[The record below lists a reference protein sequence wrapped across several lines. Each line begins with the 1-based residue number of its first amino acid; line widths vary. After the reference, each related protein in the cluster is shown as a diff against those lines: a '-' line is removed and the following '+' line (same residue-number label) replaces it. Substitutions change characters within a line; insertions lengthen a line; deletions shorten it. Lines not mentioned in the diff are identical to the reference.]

1 MQINMKSLTFTMA
14 LALVFGFIGAAIWSV
29 TGLADARTK
38 TYLLENPQILPQMAE
53 AYQQQQSAERLA
65 GISAEVMTPFEG
77 AVLGNPNGSRV
88 LVEFTDYNCPYCKMS
103 QADLARLIESDP
115 ELKVVIREWPI
126 FQGSENAS
134 RMALA
139 AAMQGRYAEFHEALF
154 DLSPAT
160 PEAIEEAAKIAGL
173 DLAKAREDANSE
185 TVELELRRTM
195 ALASQIGFSGTPS
208 WVTKD
213 RAFEGAVG
221 YQALKDAIEAGDS

>member
-1 MQINMKSLTFTMA
+1 MQNTLKPQVVTMA

-29 TGLADARTK
+29 SGLADARTK
-38 TYLLENPQILPQMAE
+38 SYLLGNPELLPQMAE
-53 AYQQQQSAERLA
+53 AYQAQQSAERLA

-77 AVLGNPNGSRV
+77 AVLGNPNGSRI

-115 ELKVVIREWPI
+115 ELKVVVREWPI
-126 FQGSENAS
+126 FQGSDIAS

-139 AAMQGRYAEFHEALF
+139 AAMQGRYEEFHIALF

-160 PEAIEEAAKIAGL
+160 PEAIQEAAIIAGL
-173 DLAKAREDANSE
+173 DLDQAREDGMSDQ
-185 TVELELRRTM
+185 VEMELRRNQT
-195 ALASQIGFSGTPS
+195 LASQIGFTGTPS

-221 YQALKDAIEAGDS
+221 YQALKDAIEADES

>member
-1 MQINMKSLTFTMA
+1 MQNNLRPQLITIA
-14 LALVFGFIGAAIWSV
+14 LALVFGFIGAALWSV
-29 TGLADARTK
+29 SGLADARTK
-38 TYLLENPQILPQMAE
+38 TYLLDNPQLLPQMAE
-53 AYQQQQSAERLA
+53 AYQAQQSAERLA

-115 ELKVVIREWPI
+115 ELKVVVREWPI
-126 FQGSENAS
+126 FQGSDAAS

-139 AAMQGRYAEFHEALF
+139 AAMQGRYTEFHEALF
-154 DLSPAT
+154 ELSPAT

-173 DLAKAREDANSE
+173 DLAKAQQDAMSE
-185 TVELELRRTM
+185 EVELELRRNM
-195 ALASQIGFSGTPS
+195 ALASQIGFTGTPS

>member
-1 MQINMKSLTFTMA
+1 MA

-29 TGLADARTK
+29 SGLADARTK
-38 TYLLENPQILPQMAE
+38 SYLLGNPELLPQMAE
-53 AYQQQQSAERLA
+53 AYQAQQSAERLA

-77 AVLGNPNGSRV
+77 AVLGNPNGSRI

-115 ELKVVIREWPI
+115 ELKVVVREWPI
-126 FQGSENAS
+126 FQGSDIAS

-139 AAMQGRYAEFHEALF
+139 AAMQGRYEEFHIALF

-160 PEAIEEAAKIAGL
+160 PEAIQEAAIIAGL
-173 DLAKAREDANSE
+173 DLDQAREDGMSDQ
-185 TVELELRRTM
+185 VEMELRRNQT
-195 ALASQIGFSGTPS
+195 LASQIGFTGTPS

-221 YQALKDAIEAGDS
+221 YQALKDAIEADES

>member
-1 MQINMKSLTFTMA
+1 MQNTLKPQVVTMA

-29 TGLADARTK
+29 SGLADARTK
-38 TYLLENPQILPQMAE
+38 SYLLGNPELLPQMAE
-53 AYQQQQSAERLA
+53 AYQAQQSAERLA

-115 ELKVVIREWPI
+115 ELKVVVREWPI
-126 FQGSENAS
+126 FQGSDIAS

-139 AAMQGRYAEFHEALF
+139 AAMQGRYEEFHIALF

-160 PEAIEEAAKIAGL
+160 PEAIQEAAIIAGL
-173 DLAKAREDANSE
+173 DLDQAREDGMSDQ
-185 TVELELRRTM
+185 VELELRRNQT
-195 ALASQIGFSGTPS
+195 LASQIGFTGTPS

-221 YQALKDAIEAGDS
+221 YQALKEAIEAGES

>member
-1 MQINMKSLTFTMA
+1 MQNTLKSHFVTVA
-14 LALVFGFIGAAIWSV
+14 LALVFGFIGAATWSL

-38 TYLLENPQILPQMAE
+38 TYLLDNPQILPQMAE
-53 AYQQQQSAERLA
+53 AFQAQQSAERLA

-77 AVLGNPNGSRV
+77 AVLGNPNGSKV

-103 QADLARLIESDP
+103 QADLERLIESDP
-115 ELKVVIREWPI
+115 DLKVVVREWPI
-126 FQGSENAS
+126 FQGSDAAS

-139 AAMQGRYAEFHEALF
+139 AAMQGRYVQFHEALF

-160 PEAIEEAAKIAGL
+160 PEAIEEAGRIAGL
-173 DLAKAREDANSE
+173 DMNKAREDAFSDQ
-185 TVELELRRTM
+185 VELELRRNMT
-195 ALASQIGFSGTPS
+195 LASQIGFTGTPS

-221 YQALKDAIEAGDS
+221 YQALKDAVEAGDS